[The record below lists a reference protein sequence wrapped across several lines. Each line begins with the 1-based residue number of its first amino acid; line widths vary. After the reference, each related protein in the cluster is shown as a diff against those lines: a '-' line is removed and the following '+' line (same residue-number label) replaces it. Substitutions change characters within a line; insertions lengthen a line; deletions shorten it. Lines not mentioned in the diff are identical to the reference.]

1 MNIEKDL
8 FYYPWEDPLEN
19 NCNSYLIAGDVTV
32 LIDVGHLKHLGRL
45 LASMEEDGLSPQNL
59 DLIMSTHC
67 HPDHCEALLEFA
79 KSKTLVAMHREEE
92 RYLKDHGETLYQM
105 MGTTSPRSRVD
116 FYLKE
121 GTLKLGKV
129 DLHVY
134 HTPGHSPGSLC
145 FYWPKKKVLISGDVV
160 FRGGVG
166 RTDLPGGDGNQLKHS
181 IQRLSQLDIEI
192 LLPGH
197 GEIIMGE
204 QTVLRNFNFIRENYF
219 SIL

>member
-8 FYYPWEDPLEN
+8 FCYPWENPLEN
-19 NCNSYLIAGDVTV
+19 NCNSYVIGGDVTV
-32 LIDVGHLKHLGRL
+32 LIDVGHLRHLGRL
-45 LASMEEDGLSPQNL
+45 LASAE
-59 DLIMSTHC
+59 
-67 HPDHCEALLEFA
+67 
-79 KSKTLVAMHREEE
+79 SKALVAMHREEE

-105 MGTTSPRSRVD
+105 MGITSPRSRAD
-116 FYLKE
+116 FYLRE
-121 GTLKLGKV
+121 GNLKLGKV
-129 DLHVY
+129 DLQVY

-181 IQRLSQLDIEI
+181 IQRLSQLDIEV

-197 GEIIMGE
+197 GEIITGK
-204 QTVLRNFNFIRENYF
+204 QSVLRNFNLIRETYF
-219 SIL
+219 PML